1 MVDILLAT
9 FNGELFIEEQ
19 IQSILKQTFNDW
31 ILIVRDD
38 GSSDR
43 TREIIFRYSL
53 KYPDKIINIQDGL
66 PSGSAKN
73 NFLSLL
79 KHSKNKYVMFCD
91 QDDIW
96 LPNKIELCL
105 KAMQT
110 EEQHYPSSPI
120 LIHSDLTVVNENG
133 AIICASLYEMQN
145 IKMSYFNRIE
155 RLLVQNAITGCTMMI
170 NRALA
175 DMLSTIPNDAIMHD
189 WWIALHAIIFGKIV
203 YLKDS
208 QILYR
213 QHVSNTVGAKDTRSI
228 AYITHQLRNIK
239 GMKDNINQTYL
250 QARALYECLVTTD
263 INPALLDV
271 IDRYAKLSNKNK
283 IIKILTIVR
292 YGYLKNSLVRRLG
305 QLILC

>member
-19 IQSILKQTFNDW
+19 IQSILNQTFNDW

-43 TREIIFRYSL
+43 TREIISRYSL

-79 KHSKNKYVMFCD
+79 KHSKNKYIMFCD

-96 LPNKIELCL
+96 LPNKIEQSL
-105 KAMQT
+105 KAIQK
-110 EEQHYPSSPI
+110 EEKHNLNVPI

-145 IKMSYFNRIE
+145 INMSYFNRVE

-175 DMLSTIPNDAIMHD
+175 EKLGTIPNDAIMHD
-189 WWIALHAIIFGKIV
+189 WWIALHAIVFGKIV

-228 AYITHQLRNIK
+228 AYITRQLRNIK
-239 GMKDNINQTYL
+239 GMKDNINQTYH
-250 QARALYECLVTTD
+250 QARALHECLVTTD
-263 INPALLDV
+263 INPALLNV
-271 IDRYAKLSNKNK
+271 IGRYAKLSYKSK
-283 IIKILTIVR
+283 IIKLLTIVR
-292 YGYLKNSLVRRLG
+292 YGYLKNSFIRRLG